1 MSEENKDVK
10 NIDDNTDDNGVN
22 NNQNSNTDTKNNT
35 QNKSD
40 DSTDSDNSEG
50 ERMFTQAEVSAM
62 MTKEKK
68 QGKNSVLR
76 DLGIDPK
83 DEKSMKL
90 IKAIVAS
97 QKEDEGE
104 GDSNSQNELVR
115 RAEVAEAKAEA
126 MMSGIKKEFVED
138 AVTLV
143 MAKSEENTDLKTL
156 FSELKTKYPVWFES
170 EDDDSESNSKNSNVG
185 NKGTGSSIGSK
196 SDSGNDT
203 SKSLGARLAAQR
215 KGQSKVKTSYWK

>member
-1 MSEENKDVK
+1 MSEDNKDFK
-10 NIDDNTDDNGVN
+10 NIEDNTDDDDVN
-22 NNQNSNTDTKNNT
+22 NQKSGTDTKEKT

-40 DSTDSDNSEG
+40 DLTGSDNSDD
-50 ERMFTQAEVSAM
+50 ERTFTQAEVSAM

-83 DEKSMKL
+83 DEKSIKL

-97 QKEDEGE
+97 QKEEDGE
-104 GDSNSQNELVR
+104 GDSNSQNELIR

-126 MMSGIKKEFVED
+126 MMSGIKKEFVDD

-170 EDDDSESNSKNSNVG
+170 KDDDSESKSKNSNVG
-185 NKGTGSSIGSK
+185 DKGTGSSIGSK